1 MLFNSPIFIY
11 LFLPFVVLVGN
22 ALRTRFED
30 KSYVIVF
37 LSIASLFFYGY
48 TEFKWTFIILFSIL
62 FNYALARNFLDIP
75 GSALRKPMMIF
86 GVGVN
91 LALLGYFKYTD
102 FLIAN
107 VNELLGTSLPILG
120 IVLPIGIS
128 FYTFQ
133 QIAFLVDAYR
143 GQVTDFTFKRYLFF
157 ITFFPQLIAGPIVH
171 HAEILPQLAKRWR
184 IDLTSDL
191 ALGLFIFLIGLTK
204 KALLADSFAGIAT
217 PIFDSADGGA
227 VLTVQEA
234 WVGALA
240 YTFQIYFDFSG
251 YSDMA
256 IGIARMFGLRLPIN
270 FASPYKSV
278 GIIEFWRRWHI
289 TLSRFLRDYLYIP
302 LGGNRSGRVR
312 RYLNLLITML
322 LGGIWHGAGWGFV
335 IWGFLHG
342 AFLMIEHGL
351 RSVFVRTPIPLPRP
365 LLHGL
370 GWGLTFL
377 AVILAWV
384 PFRAVTLDGAIGMW
398 GAMAGLSVG
407 SEILTLE
414 DEFFAWIAAGL
425 VLVTLLPNSQ
435 EIVERLFGYRIGLS
449 MPARRPAAAEASSPE
464 GQDLPAGSVVTS
476 GGTIELAAPGTLRL
490 ALQVGLAAC
499 LGFAAIA
506 GIALNNEITEFIYF
520 QF

>member
-11 LFLPFVVLVGN
+11 LFLPFVVLIGN
-22 ALRTRFED
+22 ALRTRFDD
-30 KSYVIVF
+30 KSYFIVF
-37 LSIASLFFYGY
+37 LSIGSLFFYGY

-62 FNYALARNFLDIP
+62 FNYALARNFLDTA
-75 GSALRKPMMIF
+75 GSALRKPMVIF
-86 GVGVN
+86 GVAVN

-102 FLIAN
+102 FLIGN
-107 VNELLGTSLPILG
+107 VNDLLGTSYPILG

-143 GQVTDFTFKRYLFF
+143 GQVTDFTFRRYLFF

-217 PIFDSADGGA
+217 PIFDSADAGA
-227 VLTVQEA
+227 TLTVQEA

-278 GIIEFWRRWHI
+278 GIIDFWRRWHI

-302 LGGNRSGRVR
+302 LGGNRSGWVR

-335 IWGFLHG
+335 VWGFLHG
-342 AFLMIEHGL
+342 TFLMIEHGL
-351 RSVFVRTPIPLPRP
+351 RAVFARAPLPLPRP
-365 LLHGL
+365 LLRGL
-370 GWGLTFL
+370 GRGLTFL

-384 PFRAVTLDGAIGMW
+384 PFRAVTLDGVTGMW
-398 GAMAGLSVG
+398 GAMAGLSGG

-414 DEFFAWIAAGL
+414 DEFYAWIAAGL
-425 VLVTLLPNSQ
+425 VIVTLLPNSQ
-435 EIVERLFGYRIGLS
+435 ELVERLFGYRIGTSLPPRT
-449 MPARRPAAAEASSPE
+449 PAPASQAEPAAATTTAGPYDGPALSPE
-464 GQDLPAGSVVTS
+464 LVR
-476 GGTIELAAPGTLRL
+476 PGASRL
-490 ALQVGLAAC
+490 ALQVGLVAC
-499 LGFAAIA
+499 LGFAAVA